1 MACQEF
7 GVLVDVNFLPG
18 VIQPAGDLIEGF
30 DRSLAQMASGTN
42 QQSNFPRG
50 LHTTHA
56 TTLQLRPKKIAIH
69 WADALKPFPRVTS
82 WAGAGA
88 LDHDRGLLRRGQ
100 HHDARCFTICRGP
113 KNVPTTGFTLRE
125 VVWFAVHQLRFVA
138 RGENLGDI
146 HAIRDRALLLA
157 AGFSVADMVALG
169 DEIYDEFIE
178 SKIWPG
184 TRAIADQHLHAG
196 RQVWLV
202 TATPIEVASVM
213 ARRLGLSGALGTS
226 VEHVEG
232 IYTGRLVGE
241 ILHGAAKAEAV
252 RNLAREQ
259 GLDLAECWG
268 YSDSHND
275 IPLLEAV
282 GHPVAINPDGRL
294 RRHAKERNW
303 PVYDFRTGRKAATFG
318 LKAAGISGALW
329 GLWRSFGALRRR
341 P

>member
-1 MACQEF
+1 MPSNLSPVSVPGQEPVHASSTAAF
-7 GVLVDVNFLPG
+7 FDVDNTMMRG
-18 VIQPAGDLIEGF
+18 A
-30 DRSLAQMASGTN
+30 SLFAVARKMYQ
-42 QQSNFPRG
+42 
-50 LHTTHA
+50 
-56 TTLQLRPKKIAIH
+56 
-69 WADALKPFPRVTS
+69 
-82 WAGAGA
+82 
-88 LDHDRGLLRRGQ
+88 RR
-100 HHDARCFTICRGP
+100 AFR
-113 KNVPTTGFTLRE
+113 LRE
-125 VVWFAVHQLRFVA
+125 VAWFALHQLRFVA

-146 HAIRDRALLLA
+146 QAIRDRALLMA

-196 RQVWLV
+196 RRVWLV
-202 TATPIEVASVM
+202 TATPLEVASVM

-232 IYTGRLVGE
+232 LYTGRLVGE

-252 RNLAREQ
+252 QDLALAE
-259 GLDLAECWG
+259 GLDLDECWG

-275 IPLLEAV
+275 IPMLEAV
-282 GHPVAINPDGRL
+282 GHPVAINPDWRL
-294 RRHAKERNW
+294 RRHAKDRNW

-318 LKAAGISGALW
+318 LKAAGISGAIW

>member
-1 MACQEF
+1 MPSNISPVTVPGQEPMHSSTTAAF
-7 GVLVDVNFLPG
+7 FDVDNTMMRG
-18 VIQPAGDLIEGF
+18 A
-30 DRSLAQMASGTN
+30 SLFAVARKMYQ
-42 QQSNFPRG
+42 
-50 LHTTHA
+50 
-56 TTLQLRPKKIAIH
+56 
-69 WADALKPFPRVTS
+69 
-82 WAGAGA
+82 
-88 LDHDRGLLRRGQ
+88 RR
-100 HHDARCFTICRGP
+100 A
-113 KNVPTTGFTLRE
+113 FTLRE
-125 VVWFAVHQLRFVA
+125 VAWFAVHQLRFVA
-138 RGENLGDI
+138 LGENLGDI
-146 HAIRDRALLLA
+146 QAIRDRALLLA

-196 RQVWLV
+196 RRVWLV
-202 TATPIEVASVM
+202 TATPLEVASVM
-213 ARRLGLSGALGTS
+213 ARRLGLSGALGTR

-232 IYTGRLVGE
+232 IYTGQLVGE

-252 RNLAREQ
+252 RGLAREQ
-259 GLDLAECWG
+259 GLNLADCWG

-282 GHPVAINPDGRL
+282 GHPVAINPDRRL
-294 RRHAKERNW
+294 RRHAKDRNW

>member
-1 MACQEF
+1 MPQRYSARQKRLQYTGRMPSNLSPASFPGQEPLHSSTTAAF
-7 GVLVDVNFLPG
+7 FDVDNTMMRG
-18 VIQPAGDLIEGF
+18 A
-30 DRSLAQMASGTN
+30 SLFAVARKMYQ
-42 QQSNFPRG
+42 
-50 LHTTHA
+50 
-56 TTLQLRPKKIAIH
+56 
-69 WADALKPFPRVTS
+69 
-82 WAGAGA
+82 
-88 LDHDRGLLRRGQ
+88 RR
-100 HHDARCFTICRGP
+100 AFR
-113 KNVPTTGFTLRE
+113 LRE
-125 VVWFAVHQLRFVA
+125 VAWFAVHQLRFVA

-146 HAIRDRALLLA
+146 QAIRDRALLMA

-184 TRAIADQHLHAG
+184 TRAIAEQHLHAG
-196 RQVWLV
+196 RRVWLV
-202 TATPIEVASVM
+202 TATPLEVASVM

-252 RNLAREQ
+252 QNLALEQ
-259 GLDLAECWG
+259 GLDLDECWG

-275 IPLLEAV
+275 IPMLEAV
-282 GHPVAINPDGRL
+282 GHPVAINPDWRL
-294 RRHAKERNW
+294 RRHAKDRNW

-329 GLWRSFGALRRR
+329 GLWRSVGALRRR

>member
-1 MACQEF
+1 M
-7 GVLVDVNFLPG
+7 P
-18 VIQPAGDLIEGF
+18 
-30 DRSLAQMASGTN
+30 
-42 QQSNFPRG
+42 SNFTPVSFPGQEPVHSNTAAAFFDVDNTMMRG
-50 LHTTHA
+50 ASLFA
-56 TTLQLRPKKIAIH
+56 VARKMYQ
-69 WADALKPFPRVTS
+69 
-82 WAGAGA
+82 
-88 LDHDRGLLRRGQ
+88 RR
-100 HHDARCFTICRGP
+100 A
-113 KNVPTTGFTLRE
+113 FTLRE
-125 VVWFAVHQLRFVA
+125 VLWFAVHQLRFVA
-138 RGENLGDI
+138 RGENIGDI
-146 HAIRDRALLLA
+146 QAIRDRALLLA
-157 AGFSVADMVALG
+157 AGFSVADMVALR

-196 RQVWLV
+196 RRVWLV
-202 TATPIEVASVM
+202 TATPLEVASVM

-252 RNLAREQ
+252 RNLAADL
-259 GLDLAECWG
+259 GLDLTECWG

-282 GHPVAINPDGRL
+282 GHPVAINPDRRL
-294 RRHAKERNW
+294 RRHARDRNW
-303 PVYDFRTGRKAATFG
+303 PAYDFRTGRKAATFG

-329 GLWRSFGALRRR
+329 GLWRSVGALRRR